1 MQISPLRGSI
11 ITPPP
16 HQADHVVCSDF
27 LPDLGNDLPQDI
39 LSFTLVA
46 LLLKIQNYSLA
57 VRTTDIPTLRHILKK
72 KIWLVLPKTVKIIK
86 IRNV

>member
-27 LPDLGNDLPQDI
+27 LPDLDNGLPQDI
-39 LSFTLVA
+39 PSFTSVTFLI
-46 LLLKIQNYSLA
+46 KIQNYRLA
-57 VRTTDIPTLRHILKK
+57 V
-72 KIWLVLPKTVKIIK
+72 
-86 IRNV
+86 